1 MPTPKQK
8 DAFREVTEN
17 HRSVSSAM
25 REVGYKDWTAT
36 KPSNLTNSKGWKEL
50 MDQHFPDSLLA
61 KKHKQ
66 LLQKEEKIVV
76 GIGKGFSAIQETGQP
91 HSDVAKALDM
101 AYKLKGS
108 YPKDGEGGNKTL
120 VINIVGEVNNRY
132 EVPPSSES
140 NS

>member
-1 MPTPKQK
+1 
-8 DAFREVTEN
+8 
-17 HRSVSSAM
+17 
-25 REVGYKDWTAT
+25 
-36 KPSNLTNSKGWKEL
+36 